1 MVTAVTNTDGQNVIA
16 RLERLPQS
24 WWHLRTRIVVGTA
37 TFFDAFD
44 ALSIAVTLPAL
55 IGLWK
60 LVPSQIGFIISAGY
74 VGQIVGAFFFGWF
87 AERYGR
93 IKSLIGSVAIM
104 SVFSL
109 ACACAWDYNSLLW
122 FRTIQGIGLGG
133 EVPIAAAYIAEIAKA
148 NTRGRFVLLYE
159 SVFPVGLLVTSLVAV
174 WAVPTLGWQSM
185 YIIGAAPAFLI
196 FILLRAVPESPRWL
210 VTQGRVADA
219 DKVVTELEKIIS
231 NGNVSSLPPPGVVPV
246 PVQERALFSGLFE
259 GIYLKRTLVVW
270 SFWFLT
276 SLVSYTLIVWLPSIY
291 RTVFNMPVSEALM
304 FGVFNTAAGLCGGLV
319 AAFAVDSWGRKNWF
333 MLAFFGGA
341 IPLLWLGYNAAN
353 LTANMVLIYSAICSF
368 FSSSMLL
375 SLYVYTPEIYP
386 TRNRALGSSVATSWQ
401 RVGSIVG
408 PMFVSMSIGGG
419 HGLGTVFLVF
429 AGASLLAGVIAIF
442 FMQETKKRLLEE
454 MSP

>member
-1 MVTAVTNTDGQNVIA
+1 MDAATVGADGQTVIA

-24 WWHLRTRIVVGTA
+24 WWHLKTRIVVGTA

-44 ALSIAVTLPAL
+44 ALAIAVTLPAL

-60 LVPSQIGFIISAGY
+60 LEPSQIGFLISAGY
-74 VGQIVGAFFFGWF
+74 VGQIVGAVFFGWF

-93 IKSLIGSVAIM
+93 IKALIGCVAIM
-104 SVFSL
+104 SLFSL
-109 ACACAWDYNSLLW
+109 ACAFAWSYESLLW

-159 SVFPVGLLVTSLVAV
+159 SIFPVGLLTTSLLAV

-185 YIIGAAPAFLI
+185 YIVGAAPALLI
-196 FILLRAVPESPRWL
+196 FILLVLVPESPRWL
-210 VTQGRVADA
+210 VSQGRVADA
-219 DKVVTELEKIIS
+219 DKVVSRLERIIS
-231 NGNVSSLPPPGVVPV
+231 KGDVASLPPAVPV
-246 PVQERALFSGLFE
+246 PAPVQERAVFSSLFE
-259 GIYLKRTLVVW
+259 GIYLKRTIVVW

-291 RTVFNMPVSEALM
+291 RTVFNMSVSDALL
-304 FGVFNTAAGLCGGLV
+304 FSVLNTAAGLVGGLV
-319 AAFAVDSWGRKNWF
+319 AAFAVDTWGRKNWF
-333 MLAFFGGA
+333 ILAFFGGA
-341 IPLLWLGYNAAN
+341 LPLLWLGYNAN
-353 LTANMVLIYSAICSF
+353 SLTATMVLVFSSLCSF

-386 TRNRALGSSVATSWQ
+386 TRNRALGASVATSWQ
-401 RVGSIVG
+401 RIGSIVG
-408 PMFVSMSIGGG
+408 PMFVSISIGR
-419 HGLGTVFLVF
+419 HGLGAVFLVF
-429 AGASLLAGVIAIF
+429 AGASLLAGIIAVF
-442 FMQETKKRLLEE
+442 FMQETKKRVLEE